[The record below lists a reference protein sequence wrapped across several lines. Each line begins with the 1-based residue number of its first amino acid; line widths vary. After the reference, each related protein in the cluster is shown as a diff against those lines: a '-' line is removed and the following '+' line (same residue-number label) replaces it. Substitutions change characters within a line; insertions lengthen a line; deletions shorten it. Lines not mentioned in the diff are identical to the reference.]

1 MNNVDAIFKRWERA
15 SIVRTRPRR
24 ILNDKDCQTAR
35 FFPPERLPLCMHPE
49 VIKMGDEVLRFIQ
62 VQALYHYLNGI
73 ANIELDIINDSSHKL
88 YKNKVGLDFPLDMR
102 LEALT
107 VVVDESYHALVA
119 LDLSNQVAQMTG
131 ISAIHMPEDTE
142 ASYALAMALNVT
154 PAELKELV
162 RLVCVSLSE
171 QALTTDLI
179 DVIDNENIF
188 PSFYLVMKD
197 HVADEGRHAR
207 FSQLVLEYIWCHSNS
222 VMKEAMKI
230 PIVTFLEEYS
240 TDNVSISL
248 GMQILREIGMDE
260 SIIAVVIAD
269 TYPPVTTK
277 PWETN
282 NIVTQQ
288 MLLALKKADIIS
300 DLPLVDSILL

>member
-1 MNNVDAIFKRWERA
+1 MNDIGAILKKWERA

-24 ILNDKDCQTAR
+24 ILNDKDCQAAR

-49 VIKMGDEVLRFIQ
+49 VMKMGDEVLRFIQ
-62 VQALYHYLNGI
+62 VQTLYHYLNGI

-88 YKNKVGLDFPLDMR
+88 YKNKVGLEFPLDMR

-131 ISAIHMPEDTE
+131 ISPIHMPEDTE
-142 ASYALAMALNVT
+142 ASYALAMALSVA
-154 PAELKELV
+154 PEALKELV

-188 PSFYLVMKD
+188 PTFYSVMKD

-222 VMKEAMKI
+222 AMKEAMKN
-230 PIVTFLEEYS
+230 PIITFIEGYS
-240 TDNVSISL
+240 TDNISKSL
-248 GMQILREIGMDE
+248 GVQILREVNMDE
-260 SIIAVVIAD
+260 STISMVITD
-269 TYPPVTTK
+269 THPPATTK
-277 PWETN
+277 PWEAN
-282 NIVTQQ
+282 NIVTKQ
-288 MLLALKKADIIS
+288 MLLALKKS
-300 DLPLVDSILL
+300 GVLPDLALMK